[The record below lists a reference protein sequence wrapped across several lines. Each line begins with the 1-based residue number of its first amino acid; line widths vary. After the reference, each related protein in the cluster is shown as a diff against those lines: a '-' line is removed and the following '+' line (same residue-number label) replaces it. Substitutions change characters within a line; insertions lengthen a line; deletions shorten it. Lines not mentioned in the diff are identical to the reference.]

1 MKCPKCNHNNSDTS
15 KYCSRCGNKLE
26 TYLYACA
33 NRDCSE
39 YGKDV
44 SELKARFCHQCGQPI
59 INPACSIN
67 GREYVDLGLKVKW
80 AACNLGARYP
90 EEYGNY
96 YAWGEIE
103 PKIEYSD
110 LNSKTFSKDILDISN
125 TYSNDAAKSNWEIG
139 WRMPSKEETE
149 ELIEKCTW
157 YWIMQKGIRGYRVVG
172 PNGNSIFLPAT
183 GYRSFR
189 DNYND
194 GIMGYIWTSSYDKN
208 NNISASCFCYD
219 RLDRW
224 VDNSFYRYLGA
235 TIRPVSYR

>member
-1 MKCPKCNHNNSDTS
+1 MKHSHN
-15 KYCSRCGNKLE
+15 
-26 TYLYACA
+26 YLSLFMTFCVVVFISNVAYAQRPTRSA
-33 NRDCSE
+33 
-39 YGKDV
+39 
-44 SELKARFCHQCGQPI
+44 
-59 INPACSIN
+59 IN
-67 GREYVDLGLKVKW
+67 LGLSVKW
-80 AACNLGARYP
+80 ANMNIGADTP

-110 LNSKTFSKDILDISN
+110 LNSKTFSKDLLDISN

-208 NNISASCFCYD
+208 NNIKLVF
-219 RLDRW
+219 L
-224 VDNSFYRYLGA
+224 
-235 TIRPVSYR
+235 TMII